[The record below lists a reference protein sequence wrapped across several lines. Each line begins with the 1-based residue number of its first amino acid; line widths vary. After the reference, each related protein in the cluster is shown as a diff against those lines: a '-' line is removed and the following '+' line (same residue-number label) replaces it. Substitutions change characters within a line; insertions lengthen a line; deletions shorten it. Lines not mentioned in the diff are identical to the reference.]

1 MPQNAAPATPLVGE
15 RGLNIGQDG
24 PLTILHALSLGHT
37 DDDEDNTVLTL
48 IIDAGQDP
56 ADTVQAHVD
65 VEVDGP
71 MVQISLALD
80 LSALD
85 VLDGAV
91 RDAYAVHRRH
101 HDERQVTA

>member
-1 MPQNAAPATPLVGE
+1 MAQDAAPATPLVGE

-24 PLTILHALSLGHT
+24 PLTIHHALSLGYT
-37 DDDEDNTVLTL
+37 AADQDVTILTL
-48 IIDAGQDP
+48 TLDAARDL
-56 ADTVQAHVD
+56 AD

-71 MVQISLALD
+71 MVQVSLTLD

-91 RDAYAVHRRH
+91 RDAYARHRRH
-101 HDERQVTA
+101 HERQVTT

>member
-1 MPQNAAPATPLVGE
+1 MAQDAAPATPLVGE

-24 PLTILHALSLGHT
+24 PLTIHHALSLGYT
-37 DDDEDNTVLTL
+37 ANDQDVTVLTL
-48 IIDAGQDP
+48 TIDAAQDP
-56 ADTVQAHVD
+56 AGAVQAHTD

-71 MVQISLALD
+71 KVKISLALD

-91 RDAYAVHRRH
+91 RDAYARHRRH
-101 HDERQVTA
+101 HEQQVTR

>member
-1 MPQNAAPATPLVGE
+1 VPKDAPPREPLVGE

-24 PLTILHALSLGHT
+24 PLTVHHGLCLGHT
-37 DDDEDNTVLTL
+37 ADDPDVTVLTL
-48 IIDAGQDP
+48 TIDAAQDP
-56 ADTVQAHVD
+56 AGAVQAHTD

-71 MVQISLALD
+71 MVQVSLVLD

-91 RDAYAVHRRH
+91 RSAYAEHRRH
-101 HDERQVTA
+101 HERQVTP